1 MLERWR
7 MMTNNADKS
16 YKRII
21 IVIGLALG
29 MLLAALDT
37 MIVSTAMPE
46 ISSKLGGASLY
57 SWVFSAYMLTST
69 VTVPLYGKMADMIGR
84 KKVYLFALLVFL
96 MGSIL
101 CGFANTMWQLVV
113 FRAIQGIGAGGV
125 IPLAVTIAGDL
136 YTVEKRGKIQGL
148 FSTMWAVAGISGPV
162 IGGWMVEHFHWS
174 WIFWINAPVGLL
186 AVVGTLLFHE
196 QVQEKRIAIDLLG
209 VVLLTSSI
217 TFFLFATLSKNLLEI
232 AGLLLL
238 CGLLLWRFI
247 VVEKRSSSPLIQLS
261 LFKNPMIKWVN
272 LTTVLVTMGT
282 FALPSFIP
290 LFAQDVLDFNPMMSG
305 LVLLGQVAGWNL
317 MSIPT
322 GKLIL
327 RYGYK
332 NLIVVGILFLTLSM
346 VFLFFMGEQMGF
358 WLLTLDMFFMGL
370 GFGLSMTSFII
381 GVQEAVGWN
390 QRGIST
396 SIQMFSRSIGQT
408 VGITMIGWMM
418 NLFGDQDQSTGFHA
432 VFLVALTIS
441 LVSLAI
447 SLKIPVKQ
455 DYVQK

>member
-1 MLERWR
+1 
-7 MMTNNADKS
+7 MTNNADKS

>member
-1 MLERWR
+1 
-7 MMTNNADKS
+7 MTNHLDKS

-21 IVIGLALG
+21 IVTGLALG

-84 KKVYLFALLVFL
+84 KRVYLFALLVFL
-96 MGSIL
+96 IGSIL
-101 CGFANTMWQLVV
+101 CGFASTMWQLVL

-136 YTVEKRGKIQGL
+136 YSVEKRGKIQGL

-162 IGGWMVEHFHWS
+162 IGGWMVEYFHWS
-174 WIFWINAPVGLL
+174 WIFWINVPVGLL
-186 AVVGTLLFHE
+186 AVLGTLLFHE
-196 QVQEKRIAIDLLG
+196 QIQVKRVPLDLPG
-209 VVLLTSSI
+209 MFLLTSSI
-217 TFFLFATLSKNLLEI
+217 TFFLFATISKNVMEI
-232 AGLLLL
+232 AELLLL
-238 CGLLLWRFI
+238 SGLLLWWFI
-247 VVEKRSSSPLIQLS
+247 MVEKRSSSPLIQLS

-272 LTTVLVTMGT
+272 ITTVLVTMGT

-290 LFAQDVLDFNPMMSG
+290 LFAQGVLGFTPMMSG

-317 MSIPT
+317 ISIPA

-332 NLIVVGILFLTLSM
+332 NLISIGILFLTLSI
-346 VFLFFMGEQMGF
+346 VFLFLMGDQMGF
-358 WLLTLDMFFMGL
+358 WFLTLDMFFMGL
-370 GFGLSMTSFII
+370 GFGLSMTCFII
-381 GVQEAVGWN
+381 GVQEAVGWD

-408 VGITMIGWMM
+408 LGITLIGWML
-418 NLFGDQDQSTGFHA
+418 NLFGENNQSGGFHA

-455 DYVQK
+455 GHAEK

>member
-1 MLERWR
+1 
-7 MMTNNADKS
+7 MTNQADKS

-21 IVIGLALG
+21 IVTGLALG

-46 ISSKLGGASLY
+46 ISSKLGGATLY

-96 MGSIL
+96 IGSIL
-101 CGFANTMWQLVV
+101 CGFASTMWQLVL

-136 YTVEKRGKIQGL
+136 YSVEKRGKIQAL

-162 IGGWMVEHFHWS
+162 LGGWMVEHFHWS

-186 AVVGTLLFHE
+186 AVFGTLLFHE
-196 QVQEKRIAIDLLG
+196 QIQEKHISLDIPG
-209 VVLLTSSI
+209 VLLLTSSI
-217 TFFLFATLSKNLLEI
+217 TFFLFATLSKNFLEI

-238 CGLLLWRFI
+238 SGLLLWGFI
-247 VVEKRSSSPLIQLS
+247 VAEKRSSSPLIQLS

-290 LFAQDVLDFNPMMSG
+290 LFA
-305 LVLLGQVAGWNL
+305 
-317 MSIPT
+317 
-322 GKLIL
+322 
-327 RYGYK
+327 
-332 NLIVVGILFLTLSM
+332 
-346 VFLFFMGEQMGF
+346 
-358 WLLTLDMFFMGL
+358 
-370 GFGLSMTSFII
+370 
-381 GVQEAVGWN
+381 
-390 QRGIST
+390 
-396 SIQMFSRSIGQT
+396 
-408 VGITMIGWMM
+408 
-418 NLFGDQDQSTGFHA
+418 
-432 VFLVALTIS
+432 
-441 LVSLAI
+441 
-447 SLKIPVKQ
+447 
-455 DYVQK
+455 

>member
-1 MLERWR
+1 
-7 MMTNNADKS
+7 MMTNQADKS

-21 IVIGLALG
+21 IVTGLALG

-46 ISSKLGGASLY
+46 ISSKLGGATLY

-96 MGSIL
+96 IGSIL
-101 CGFANTMWQLVV
+101 CGFASTMWQLVL

-136 YTVEKRGKIQGL
+136 YSVEKRGKIQAL

-162 IGGWMVEHFHWS
+162 LGGWMVEHFHWS

-186 AVVGTLLFHE
+186 AVFGTLLFHE
-196 QVQEKRIAIDLLG
+196 QIQEKHISLDIPG
-209 VVLLTSSI
+209 VLLLTSSI
-217 TFFLFATLSKNLLEI
+217 TFFLFATLSKNFLEI

-238 CGLLLWRFI
+238 SGLLLWGFI
-247 VVEKRSSSPLIQLS
+247 VAEKRSSSPLIQLS

-290 LFAQDVLDFNPMMSG
+290 LFAQGVLDFNPMMSG

-317 MSIPT
+317 MSVPA
-322 GKLIL
+322 GKLIV

-332 NLIVVGILFLTLSM
+332 NLIVVGIFLLTLSM

-358 WLLTLDMFFMGL
+358 WLLTLDMFFLGL
-370 GFGLSMTSFII
+370 GFGLSMTCFII

-396 SIQMFSRSIGQT
+396 SIQMFARSIGQT
-408 VGITMIGWMM
+408 VGVTLIGWMM
-418 NLFGDQDQSTGFHA
+418 NLFGEQNQSTGFHA

-441 LVSLAI
+441 VVSLAI

-455 DYVQK
+455 DYAEK

>member
-1 MLERWR
+1 
-7 MMTNNADKS
+7 MTNQADKS

-21 IVIGLALG
+21 IVTGLALG

-46 ISSKLGGASLY
+46 ISSKLGGATLY

-96 MGSIL
+96 IGSIL
-101 CGFANTMWQLVV
+101 CGFASTMWQLVL

-136 YTVEKRGKIQGL
+136 YSVEKRGKIQAL

-162 IGGWMVEHFHWS
+162 LGGWMVEHFHWS

-186 AVVGTLLFHE
+186 AVFGTLLFHE
-196 QVQEKRIAIDLLG
+196 QIQEKHISLDIPG
-209 VVLLTSSI
+209 VLLLTSSI
-217 TFFLFATLSKNLLEI
+217 TFFLFATLSKNFLEI

-238 CGLLLWRFI
+238 SGLLLWGFI
-247 VVEKRSSSPLIQLS
+247 VAEKRSSSPLIQLS

-290 LFAQDVLDFNPMMSG
+290 LFAQGVLDFNPMMSG

-317 MSIPT
+317 MSVPA
-322 GKLIL
+322 GKLIV

-332 NLIVVGILFLTLSM
+332 NLIVVGIFLLTLSM

-358 WLLTLDMFFMGL
+358 WLLTLDMFFLGL
-370 GFGLSMTSFII
+370 GFGLSMTCFII

-396 SIQMFSRSIGQT
+396 SIQMFARSIGQT
-408 VGITMIGWMM
+408 VGVTLIGWMM
-418 NLFGDQDQSTGFHA
+418 NLFGEQNQSTGFHA

-441 LVSLAI
+441 VVSLAI

-455 DYVQK
+455 DYAEK

>member
-1 MLERWR
+1 
-7 MMTNNADKS
+7 MTNNADKS

-113 FRAIQGIGAGGV
+113 FRAFQGIGAGGV

-322 GKLIL
+322 GKLLL

-408 VGITMIGWMM
+408 VGITLIGWMM

>member
-1 MLERWR
+1 
-7 MMTNNADKS
+7 MTNNADKS

-186 AVVGTLLFHE
+186 AVVGTLHFHE